1 MQNYQVL
8 ILSAGVGSR
17 MGKYNK
23 TPKSLNEIRQKKII
37 EMIFE
42 KLKLLGIKDIYLT
55 VGYKSKKIIQFLKSK
70 KFKFKTIYIKNFR
83 NCGSIYSWYSFYK
96 TWKRKKKNLILLHSD
111 LLFDNSYLSLLK
123 KKKHNIVCCSE
134 YNRNNYKQD
143 FWMCTSKKNNLVNSI
158 VQYKSIEQKVKRY
171 QISCINKFSSN
182 MLEKFFPYMKN
193 YFSKYGIN
201 DTWEVVLNKFIQE
214 SNFKIYLYKNSRYWF
229 NINTLKDLNKAK
241 NFFNKE
247 SRI

>member
-1 MQNYQVL
+1 M
-8 ILSAGVGSR
+8 
-17 MGKYNK
+17 
-23 TPKSLNEIRQKKII
+23 
-37 EMIFE
+37 
-42 KLKLLGIKDIYLT
+42 
-55 VGYKSKKIIQFLKSK
+55 
-70 KFKFKTIYIKNFR
+70 
-83 NCGSIYSWYSFYK
+83 
-96 TWKRKKKNLILLHSD
+96 LHSD
-111 LLFDNSYLSLLK
+111 LFFDNSYLSLLK
-123 KKKHNIVCCSE
+123 KKNIILYVALNIIE
-134 YNRNNYKQD
+134 IIINQI
-143 FWMCTSKKNNLVNSI
+143 FWMCTSRKNNLVNSI
-158 VQYKSIEQKVKRY
+158 VQYKYIEQKVKRY

-182 MLEKFFPYMKN
+182 MLKNFSYMKN

>member
-1 MQNYQVL
+1 
-8 ILSAGVGSR
+8 

-23 TPKSLNEIRQKKII
+23 MPKSLNEIRQKII

-55 VGYKSKKIIQFLKSK
+55 GVKIKKNIQFLTIKNLRLLYK
-70 KFKFKTIYIKNFR
+70 NFKTVF
-83 NCGSIYSWYSFYK
+83 IYSWYSFYK
-96 TWKRKKKNLILLHSD
+96 TWNRKKKNLILLHSD
-111 LLFDNSYLSLLK
+111 LFFDNSYLSLLK

-134 YNRNNYKQD
+134 YNRNNYKPD
-143 FWMCTSKKNNLVNSI
+143 FWMCTSRKNNLVNSI
-158 VQYKSIEQKVKRY
+158 VQYKYIEQKVKRY

-182 MLEKFFPYMKN
+182 MLKKFFPYMKN

>member
-1 MQNYQVL
+1 
-8 ILSAGVGSR
+8 
-17 MGKYNK
+17 
-23 TPKSLNEIRQKKII
+23 
-37 EMIFE
+37 
-42 KLKLLGIKDIYLT
+42 
-55 VGYKSKKIIQFLKSK
+55 
-70 KFKFKTIYIKNFR
+70 
-83 NCGSIYSWYSFYK
+83 
-96 TWKRKKKNLILLHSD
+96 
-111 LLFDNSYLSLLK
+111 
-123 KKKHNIVCCSE
+123 
-134 YNRNNYKQD
+134 
-143 FWMCTSKKNNLVNSI
+143 MCTSKKNNLVNSI

>member
-1 MQNYQVL
+1 M
-8 ILSAGVGSR
+8 
-17 MGKYNK
+17 
-23 TPKSLNEIRQKKII
+23 
-37 EMIFE
+37 
-42 KLKLLGIKDIYLT
+42 
-55 VGYKSKKIIQFLKSK
+55 
-70 KFKFKTIYIKNFR
+70 
-83 NCGSIYSWYSFYK
+83 
-96 TWKRKKKNLILLHSD
+96 LHSD
-111 LLFDNSYLSLLK
+111 LFFDNSYLSLLK

-134 YNRNNYKQD
+134 YNRNNYKPD
-143 FWMCTSKKNNLVNSI
+143 FWMCTSRKNNLVNSI
-158 VQYKSIEQKVKRY
+158 VQYKYIEQKVKRY

-182 MLEKFFPYMKN
+182 MLKKFFPYMKN